1 MATERLI
8 NHQDAVDIKNSIDNL
23 KTALEDVTG
32 IQGPPGTLE
41 SNSLP
46 FTLGNVA
53 GQQVKFTEG
62 GNIEA
67 DGSLDVWEPS
77 LAFAT
82 NGDNTKVTLSDDSY
96 VGFQISGGRMDI
108 VLCGTATV
116 VESWN
121 FYPNGDNPGMGAYV
135 GWIMAFYAGSSGLSK
150 YSGNIF
156 TSTDFRRS
164 GIITYAKCDV
174 FEFKKA
180 GESNFR
186 LLPNMSAFFY
196 VDNPGDYSTIIIGL
210 SQDDATETIN
220 FEIGDQ
226 FYINVRTSLIVT
238 NPQNNLVKQIN
249 AAAKSAN
256 K

>member
-77 LAFAT
+77 CT
-82 NGDNTKVTLSDDSY
+82 YTSGSSNIKVTLSDDSY
-96 VGFQISGGRMDI
+96 VGFQVSGGRMDI
-108 VLCGTATV
+108 VICGTATV
-116 VESWN
+116 VEGFDLFVN
-121 FYPNGDNPGMGAYV
+121 NENPGMGAFK
-135 GWIMAFYAGSSGLSK
+135 GWIMAFYAESDADK
-150 YSGNIF
+150 YLQNIF

-174 FEFKKA
+174 FEHKKA
-180 GESNFR
+180 GESTFR
-186 LLPNMSAFFY
+186 LLPNVSAFFY
-196 VDNPGDYSTIIIGL
+196 VENPEGNKREWVVGL
-210 SQDDATETIN
+210 SQDDPQESVN
-220 FEIGDQ
+220 FAVGDQ